1 MTARYLA
8 SLTVPLRR
16 PEEYGL
22 AAHAATIWPAFGEA
36 VATAVRGGQ
45 ADFHLAARLMYSKW
59 ANPWVELIC
68 RDGQVRVERAD
79 PLDDETYARRVLLD
93 EGGDLTGAVREVL
106 GGTRL
111 WAGQAEVGG
120 TGIGPSARVGCR
132 DGGRYAA
139 ARFWFIH
146 GDYNRAADRFFRW
159 LWRPPRA
166 GSAGEGGSTV
176 PRSSGGSSDRRPS
189 PRGSDISPTGY
200 LSRERCRNMKTPNDA
215 GRMPRPVARSSS
227 ACGAGT
233 PGGGRTR
240 ANCAACTFIPSERDA
255 SQSPATEVRAVLYEQ
270 TPGAGIGVAP
280 VGDRW

>member
-1 MTARYLA
+1 MGGAPGGWGADSVPIGDRPGGAALDAVANMTARYLA

-36 VATAVRGGQ
+36 VATAVRGSQ

-68 RDGQVRVERAD
+68 RDRRVRVERAD
-79 PLDDETYARRVLLD
+79 PLDDGTYARRVLLD

-120 TGIGPSARVGCR
+120 TGIGPSARVWCR
-132 DGGRYAA
+132 DGDRYAA

-146 GDYNRAADRFFRW
+146 GDYDRAADRFFRW
-159 LWRPPRA
+159 LWRA
-166 GSAGEGGSTV
+166 
-176 PRSSGGSSDRRPS
+176 
-189 PRGSDISPTGY
+189 
-200 LSRERCRNMKTPNDA
+200 
-215 GRMPRPVARSSS
+215 
-227 ACGAGT
+227 T
-233 PGGGRTR
+233 PGRLRRRGRFHR
-240 ANCAACTFIPSERDA
+240 
-255 SQSPATEVRAVLYEQ
+255 
-270 TPGAGIGVAP
+270 TPLL
-280 VGDRW
+280 RWFV